1 MFYLNAQSAHGNIV
15 LYAYQHLNHDKISHI
30 INPIIIQPATQ
41 PNEYAIYI
49 TFFLFLIKIAL

>member
-15 LYAYQHLNHDKISHI
+15 LYAYQRLNYDKTSHMI
-30 INPIIIQPATQ
+30 KPIIIQPATQ
-41 PNEYAIYI
+41 PNEYAIAI